1 MSNLQKVM
9 GREYAFMGA
18 ETTMMIITVTESPT
32 VRLIDPDAE
41 LEFDPD
47 EVYDGPSKSQ
57 IKREVEA
64 LQALGEELVKLP
76 DAQFKRIELPD
87 NLRAAVADCRKITQ
101 NGALRRQKQ
110 YIGKLMR
117 SIDPEPIQ
125 TQLDVFNGVSVA
137 ENAKLHQAEKWRD
150 KLIADNEALT
160 LFLNSYPDTDATHLR
175 QLIRNARD
183 EAARSKPPK
192 AFREIFRVIR
202 EVMQEK

>member
-1 MSNLQKVM
+1 M
-9 GREYAFMGA
+9 
-18 ETTMMIITVTESPT
+18 TIITATESPT

-47 EVYDGPSKSQ
+47 EVYDGPSRSQ
-57 IKREVEA
+57 QKRDVEA
-64 LQALGEELVKLP
+64 LQALGEALVELP
-76 DAQFKRIELPD
+76 AAQFKRIELPEE
-87 NLRAAVADCRKITQ
+87 LRIAVADCRKITQ

-117 SIDPEPIQ
+117 GIDPAPIQ
-125 TQLDVFNGVSVA
+125 AQLDVFNGVSVA

-160 LFLNSYPDTDATHLR
+160 LFLNAHPEADATHLR

-183 EAARSKPPK
+183 EAARNKPPK
-192 AFREIFRVIR
+192 AFREIFKVIR
-202 EVMQEK
+202 EAMQAS

>member
-1 MSNLQKVM
+1 M
-9 GREYAFMGA
+9 
-18 ETTMMIITVTESPT
+18 TIITATESLT

-57 IKREVEA
+57 QKRDVEA
-64 LQALGEELVKLP
+64 LQELGETLVKLP
-76 DAQFKRIELPD
+76 AAQFKRIELPE
-87 NLRAAVADCRKITQ
+87 NLRIAVADCRKITQ

-117 SIDPEPIQ
+117 GVDPAPIQ
-125 TQLDVFNGVSVA
+125 AQLDVFNGVSVA
-137 ENAKLHQAEKWRD
+137 ENAKLHQSEKWRD
-150 KLIADNEALT
+150 KLIAENDALT
-160 LFLNSYPDTDATHLR
+160 LFLNAYPDADATHLR

-183 EAARSKPPK
+183 EALHNKPPK

-202 EVMQEK
+202 ELMEKN

>member
-1 MSNLQKVM
+1 M
-9 GREYAFMGA
+9 A
-18 ETTMMIITVTESPT
+18 IITATESPT

-57 IKREVEA
+57 QKREVEA
-64 LQALGEELVKLP
+64 LQELGEILVKLP
-76 DAQFKRIELPD
+76 AAQFKRIELPE
-87 NLRAAVADCRKITQ
+87 NLRQAVADCRKITQ

-117 SIDPEPIQ
+117 GLDAAPIQ
-125 TQLDVFNGVSVA
+125 AQLDVFNGVSAA
-137 ENAKLHQAEKWRD
+137 ENAKFHQAEKWRD

-160 LFLNSYPDTDATHLR
+160 QFLDAHPDTDATHLR

-192 AFREIFRVIR
+192 AFREIFRAIR
-202 EVMQEK
+202 EVMEKN

>member
-1 MSNLQKVM
+1 M
-9 GREYAFMGA
+9 
-18 ETTMMIITVTESPT
+18 TMITATESPT

-57 IKREVEA
+57 QKRDVEA
-64 LQALGEELVKLP
+64 LQVLGETLVKLP
-76 DAQFKRIELPD
+76 DAQFKRIELPED
-87 NLRAAVADCRKITQ
+87 LRAAVADCRKITQ
-101 NGALRRQKQ
+101 HGALRRQKQ

-117 SIDPEPIQ
+117 SIDPAPIQ
-125 TQLDVFNGVSVA
+125 AQIDVFNGVSAA

-160 LFLNSYPDTDATHLR
+160 LFLNNFPDTDATHLR

-183 EAARSKPPK
+183 EAAHSKPPK

-202 EVMQEK
+202 EVMKKTD

>member
-1 MSNLQKVM
+1 M
-9 GREYAFMGA
+9 
-18 ETTMMIITVTESPT
+18 TIITVTESPT

-47 EVYDGPSKSQ
+47 EVYAGPSKSQ

-64 LQALGEELVKLP
+64 LQDLGEILVKLP
-76 DAQFKRIELPD
+76 DGQFKRIELPE
-87 NLRAAVADCRKITQ
+87 NLRIAVAACRKITQ

-117 SIDPEPIQ
+117 TIDPAPIQ
-125 TQLDVFNGVSVA
+125 VQLDVFNGVSAA
-137 ENAKLHQAEKWRD
+137 ENAKLHQAERWRD
-150 KLIADNEALT
+150 KLIADNEAMT
-160 LFLNSYPDTDATHLR
+160 QFLNDHPETDATHLR

-183 EAARSKPPK
+183 EAARNKPPK

-202 EVMQEK
+202 EVLQAK

>member
-1 MSNLQKVM
+1 
-9 GREYAFMGA
+9 
-18 ETTMMIITVTESPT
+18 

-57 IKREVEA
+57 QNVKSKPCKRWA
-64 LQALGEELVKLP
+64 KSGQA
-76 DAQFKRIELPD
+76 AR
-87 NLRAAVADCRKITQ
+87 RAVQAHRTARSPAHAVADCRKITQ

-117 SIDPEPIQ
+117 SIDPAPIQ
-125 TQLDVFNGVSVA
+125 AQLDVFNGVSAA

-160 LFLNSYPDTDATHLR
+160 LFLNNYPDSDATTC
-175 QLIRNARD
+175 A
-183 EAARSKPPK
+183 S
-192 AFREIFRVIR
+192 
-202 EVMQEK
+202 

>member
-1 MSNLQKVM
+1 M
-9 GREYAFMGA
+9 A
-18 ETTMMIITVTESPT
+18 IITVTERPA

-47 EVYDGPSKSQ
+47 DVYDGPSKSQ
-57 IKREVEA
+57 KKRDVEA
-64 LQALGEELVKLP
+64 LQALGEILVKLP

-87 NLRAAVADCRKITQ
+87 ELRVAVADCRKITQ

-117 SIDPEPIQ
+117 SIDPAPIQ
-125 TQLDVFNGVSVA
+125 AQIDAFNGVSAA
-137 ENAKLHQAEKWRD
+137 ENARLHQAEKWRE

-160 LFLNSYPDTDATHLR
+160 LFLDNFPDTDATHLR

-183 EAARSKPPK
+183 EAAHSKPPK

-202 EVMQEK
+202 EAMQQR

>member
-1 MSNLQKVM
+1 
-9 GREYAFMGA
+9 
-18 ETTMMIITVTESPT
+18 

-47 EVYDGPSKSQ
+47 EVYSGPSKSQ
-57 IKREVEA
+57 VKREVEA
-64 LQALGEELVKLP
+64 LQALGEELVRLP
-76 DAQFKRIELPD
+76 AAQFKRIELPEE
-87 NLRAAVADCRKITQ
+87 LRTAVADCRKITQ

-117 SIDPEPIQ
+117 GIDPAPIQ
-125 TQLDVFNGVSVA
+125 AQLDVFNGASVA

-160 LFLNSYPDTDATHLR
+160 LFLNGHPDADATHLR

-183 EAARSKPPK
+183 EAARGKPPK

-202 EVMQEK
+202 EALEKS

>member
-1 MSNLQKVM
+1 M
-9 GREYAFMGA
+9 
-18 ETTMMIITVTESPT
+18 TMITATESPT

-41 LEFDPD
+41 LKFDPD

-57 IKREVEA
+57 IKREAEA
-64 LQALGEELVKLP
+64 LQALGEALVKLP

-87 NLRAAVADCRKITQ
+87 ELRAAVADCRKITQ

-117 SIDPEPIQ
+117 NIDPAPIQ
-125 TQLDVFNGVSVA
+125 AQLDVFNGVSAA
-137 ENAKLHQAEKWRD
+137 ENAKLHQAEKWRE

-160 LFLNSYPDTDATHLR
+160 LFLNQFPAADATRLR

-183 EAARSKPPK
+183 EAARGKPPK
-192 AFREIFRVIR
+192 AFRELFRAIR
-202 EVMQEK
+202 ETMSQAD

>member
-1 MSNLQKVM
+1 MK
-9 GREYAFMGA
+9 
-18 ETTMMIITVTESPT
+18 IITATESHT

-41 LEFDPD
+41 SEFDPD
-47 EVYDGPSKSQ
+47 DFYSGPSKSQ
-57 IKREVEA
+57 KKREVEA
-64 LQALGEELVKLP
+64 LQDLGAELVKLP
-76 DAQFKRIELPD
+76 EAQFKRIELPED
-87 NLRAAVADCRKITQ
+87 LREAVATCRKITQ
-101 NGALRRQKQ
+101 NSALRRQRQ

-117 SIDPEPIQ
+117 SIDPAPIQ
-125 TQLDVFNGVSVA
+125 AQLDAFKGVSAA

-160 LFLNSYPDTDATHLR
+160 LFLDQFPDTDATHLR

-202 EVMQEK
+202 EAMQKRD

>member
-1 MSNLQKVM
+1 M
-9 GREYAFMGA
+9 
-18 ETTMMIITVTESPT
+18 
-32 VRLIDPDAE
+32 RLIDPDAE

-57 IKREVEA
+57 KKREVEA
-64 LQALGEELVKLP
+64 LQDIGDLLVKLP
-76 DAQFKRIELPD
+76 AAQFKRIELPD
-87 NLRAAVADCRKITQ
+87 NLRTAVADCRKITQ

-117 SIDPEPIQ
+117 SIDPAPIQ
-125 TQLDVFNGVSVA
+125 AQLDAFNGVSAA
-137 ENAKLHQAEKWRD
+137 ENAKLHQAEKWRE

-160 LFLNSYPDTDATHLR
+160 LFLNNYPDADATHLR

>member
-1 MSNLQKVM
+1 M
-9 GREYAFMGA
+9 
-18 ETTMMIITVTESPT
+18 TIITATESPT

-57 IKREVEA
+57 QKRDVEA
-64 LQALGEELVKLP
+64 LQVLGEILVKLP

-87 NLRAAVADCRKITQ
+87 ELRTAVADCRKITQ

-117 SIDPEPIQ
+117 GIDPAPIQ
-125 TQLDVFNGVSVA
+125 AQIDIFNGVSAA

-150 KLIADNEALT
+150 RLIADNEALT
-160 LFLNSYPDTDATHLR
+160 LFLNNHPETDATHLR

-183 EAARSKPPK
+183 EAARNKPPK
-192 AFREIFRVIR
+192 AFREIFKVIR
-202 EVMQEK
+202 EAMREK

>member
-1 MSNLQKVM
+1 M
-9 GREYAFMGA
+9 R
-18 ETTMMIITVTESPT
+18 IITVTESPI

-47 EVYDGPSKSQ
+47 EVYAGPSKSQ

-64 LQALGEELVKLP
+64 LQDLGEILVKLP
-76 DAQFKRIELPD
+76 DAQFKRIDLPE
-87 NLRAAVADCRKITQ
+87 NLRIAVAACRKITQ

-117 SIDPEPIQ
+117 GIDPAPIQ
-125 TQLDVFNGVSVA
+125 VQLDVFNGVSAA
-137 ENAKLHQAEKWRD
+137 ENAKLHQAERWRD
-150 KLIADNEALT
+150 KLIADNEAMT
-160 LFLNSYPDTDATHLR
+160 QFLNDHPETDATHLR

-183 EAARSKPPK
+183 EAARNKPPK

-202 EVMQEK
+202 EVLQAK

>member
-1 MSNLQKVM
+1 M
-9 GREYAFMGA
+9 
-18 ETTMMIITVTESPT
+18 TIITATESPT

-47 EVYDGPSKSQ
+47 EVYAGPSKSQ
-57 IKREVEA
+57 IKREAEA
-64 LQALGEELVKLP
+64 LQELGEALVKLP

-87 NLRAAVADCRKITQ
+87 TLRAAVAACRKITQ

-117 SIDPEPIQ
+117 GIDPEPIRQ
-125 TQLDVFNGVSVA
+125 QLDVFNGASAA
-137 ENAKLHQAEKWRD
+137 ENAKLHQAEKWRE

-160 LFLNSYPDTDATHLR
+160 LFLNAYPDTDATHLR

-183 EAARSKPPK
+183 DAARNKPPK

-202 EVMQEK
+202 EAMQEK